1 MPDENR
7 ARFARDL
14 RNPPTPCDGSGSS
27 GAVSPGEMGPGIL
40 GSKPLNAD
48 PHKNFRGSHQNL
60 TNKPADKNRGTEPG
74 RRISDRSTTYKY

>member
-48 PHKNFRGSHQNL
+48 PH
-60 TNKPADKNRGTEPG
+60 
-74 RRISDRSTTYKY
+74 